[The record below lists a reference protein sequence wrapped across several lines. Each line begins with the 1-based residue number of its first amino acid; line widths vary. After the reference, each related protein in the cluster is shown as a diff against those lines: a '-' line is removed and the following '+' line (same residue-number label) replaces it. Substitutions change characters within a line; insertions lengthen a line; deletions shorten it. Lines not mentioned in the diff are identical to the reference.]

1 MSAEGGRYAVE
12 IHLLQEMTVRVGQ
25 LGTLSLQA
33 GAYVYV
39 GSARRGLAARLN
51 RHARAAKPLRWHI
64 DYLTAHAPARRA
76 ALWPLTVGECELARC
91 LQAAGGVVVPGFGSS
106 DCRCGGH
113 LLYLGGLTFERLIA
127 SAVAAGLPP
136 ALSRQWGADDDLR
149 GV

>member
-1 MSAEGGRYAVE
+1 MSAEGGRYAIE
-12 IHLLQEMTVRVGQ
+12 LHLPQEMTVRVGQ

-39 GSARRGLAARLN
+39 GSARRGLIARLQ
-51 RHARAAKPLRWHI
+51 RHARADKPLRWHI

-76 ALWPLTVGECELARC
+76 ALWPLTVGECELARH

-106 DCRCGGH
+106 DCHCAGH
-113 LLYLGGLTFERLIA
+113 LLYLGEMPLESLIVR
-127 SAVAAGLPP
+127 AVTAGLPP
-136 ALSRQWGADDDLR
+136 ALNPLWRVDDDLR